1 MPIREV
7 MIYGEPVLR
16 RKARP
21 VREVEEEPHRLFA
34 DMIETLIEEVGL
46 GLAAPQVG
54 APLQAIVVREDAEPD
69 QPVHRILNP
78 RLVHRSAEEECTR
91 EGCLSLPT
99 LRAEVWRPERV
110 VVTGLSPEGEKIELE
125 AEGIL
130 ARALQHEIDHLRG
143 VLFTD
148 RAEPGSLV
156 WMIPDEA
163 EEEGFKFESTTMR
176 EAEEAFERMRRRRA
190 AKKGTE

>member
-1 MPIREV
+1 

-21 VREVEEEPHRLFA
+21 VRNVEEETHLLFA
-34 DMIETLIEEVGL
+34 DMIETMIEEVGL
-46 GLAAPQVG
+46 GLAAPQIG
-54 APLQAIVVREDAEPD
+54 APLQAVVVREDAEPEHEI
-69 QPVHRILNP
+69 HRLLNP
-78 RLVHRSAEEECTR
+78 RIVHRSQEEECTR

-99 LRAEVWRPERV
+99 LRADVWRPERV
-110 VVTGLSPEGEKIELE
+110 VVTGRSPEGETIEME
-125 AEGIL
+125 AEGLL

-148 RAEPGSLV
+148 RAEPDTLV
-156 WMIPDEA
+156 WMLPDEE
-163 EEEGFKFESTTMR
+163 EEEGFKFEPTTLR
-176 EAEEAFERMRRRRA
+176 EAEEAFERLRRRRA

>member
-1 MPIREV
+1 MHKRDL

-16 RKARP
+16 KKARS
-21 VREVEEEPHRLFA
+21 VRDFGEYLDELFQ

-54 APLQAIVVREDAEPD
+54 ESVQALVVRAGAGSEETI
-69 QPVHRILNP
+69 HRLLNP
-78 RLVHRSAEEECTR
+78 RVTVLADEESCVR

-99 LRAEVWRPERV
+99 LRADVVRPARV
-110 VVTGLSPEGEKIELE
+110 AVRGVDPQGRPVEFE
-125 AEGIL
+125 ADDIL

-148 RAEPGSLV
+148 RADPGSLV
-156 WMIPDEA
+156 WMVPDE
-163 EEEGFKFESTTMR
+163 EDEEGFRYEPTTLP
-176 EAEEAFERMRRRRA
+176 EAEQAFERLRRRRA
-190 AKKGTE
+190 AKKQQA

>member
-1 MPIREV
+1 

-16 RKARP
+16 RKSLP
-21 VREVEEEPHRLFA
+21 VREVDEEMERLLA
-34 DMIETLIEEVGL
+34 DMIETVIDEVGL

-54 APLQAIVVREDAEPD
+54 APVQVIVVREDAEPE
-69 QPVHRILNP
+69 QPIHRILNP
-78 RLVHRSAEEECTR
+78 RIVQRSDEEECTR

-99 LRAEVWRPERV
+99 LRAEVWRPEKV
-110 VVTGLSPEGEKIELE
+110 VVVGRTPEGEKIELE

-148 RAEPGSLV
+148 RAEPETLV
-156 WMIPDEA
+156 WMIPDEE
-163 EEEGFKFESTTMR
+163 EEEGFKFEPTTLR
-176 EAEEAFERMRRRRA
+176 EAEEAFERLRRRRA
-190 AKKGTE
+190 AKKGSE

>member
-21 VREVEEEPHRLFA
+21 VRGEETERLFA

-54 APLQAIVVREDAEPD
+54 APLQVIVVREDAEPE
-69 QPVHRILNP
+69 QEIHRLLNP
-78 RLVHRSAEEECTR
+78 RIIHRSREEECTR

-99 LRAEVWRPERV
+99 LRADVWRPERV
-110 VVTGLSPEGEKIELE
+110 VVTGRTPEGEKIELE
-125 AEGIL
+125 AEGML
-130 ARALQHEIDHLRG
+130 ARAVQHEIDHLRG

-148 RAEPGSLV
+148 RAEPETLV
-156 WMIPDEA
+156 WMIPDE
-163 EEEGFKFESTTMR
+163 EEEDGFKFEPTTLR
-176 EAEEAFERMRRRRA
+176 EAQEAFERLRRRRA
-190 AKKGTE
+190 AKRGGDGA